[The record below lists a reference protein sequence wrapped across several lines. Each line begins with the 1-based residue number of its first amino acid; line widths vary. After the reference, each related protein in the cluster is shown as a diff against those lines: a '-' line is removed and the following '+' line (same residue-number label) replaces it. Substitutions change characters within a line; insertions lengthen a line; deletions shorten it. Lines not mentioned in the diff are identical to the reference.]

1 MDTGE
6 HDRHDAIAQQWLL
19 VNVDA
24 GGSSASVFDA
34 WRRLRALGA
43 HYLQPSVCL
52 LPERPDTRTAV
63 DRVVT
68 RVQRAG
74 GTARVFPIGIREVA
88 NEDDVVAAFSAERS
102 DEYARVVERTGAFV
116 AEISAEREHRR
127 ASYPAVEESEVVLR
141 QLQRWLASIR
151 KRDYFDAPG
160 YERARDAVATCERT
174 LADFAADAFAA
185 ELHPANEDS
194 ADAPRRVRLR
204 SPGDPA

>member
-1 MDTGE
+1 MDTAE
-6 HDRHDAIAQQWLL
+6 HDRHNAIVHQWLL

-52 LPERPDTRTAV
+52 VPELPETREVV
-63 DRVVT
+63 DRVVA

-74 GTARVFPIGIREVA
+74 GTARVFPIGLREVA
-88 NEDDVVAAFSAERS
+88 NEDDVIAAFSAERS
-102 DEYARVVERTGAFV
+102 DEYDRVVKRTGAFLG
-116 AEISAEREHRR
+116 EISTEREHHR
-127 ASYPAVEESEVVLR
+127 ATYPEVEESQVDLR
-141 QLQRWLASIR
+141 HLQRWLASIR

-160 YERARDAVATCERT
+160 YERAREAVATCERT
-174 LADFAADAFAA
+174 LADFAAEAFAA
-185 ELHPANEDS
+185 ELRPTDEDPS
-194 ADAPRRVRLR
+194 HSPRRVRLR